1 MTYQKP
7 TPNYDNADADADESS
22 SLCLTVADASPSS
35 SLGQGRVATKKNGVL
50 MVAVVATCFLLGTIY
65 STNPTSVRNNDK
77 NDSASAI
84 AEFCGQVPVAN
95 AGACSI
101 FLDDWN
107 FGSTPADCIKACI
120 TSFNEIVYKTPEQCA
135 ADCIGL
141 FEFSLKT
148 RAFCNTAC
156 FN

>member
-22 SLCLTVADASPSS
+22 SLFLTVADATPTS
-35 SLGQGRVATKKNGVL
+35 SLGQERVATKKNGVL

-101 FLDDWN
+101 FIDTPN
-107 FGSTPADCIKACI
+107 FGNTPADCIVACI
-120 TSFNEIVYKTPEQCA
+120 TSLNEIVNNTPEQCA
-135 ADCIGL
+135 ADCINL
-141 FEFSLKT
+141 FGISLKN

-156 FN
+156 LN